1 VRDFAQVRADGAI
14 TQQIAAEALAREG
27 VDENGLDQLDRR
39 YLNAIAEYYNGG
51 PVGIEALAATINEEK
66 DTLVDVIEPYL
77 LKMVWVVR
85 APGGRKIGSAYAGR
99 TAREQRGL
107 FDK

>member
-1 VRDFAQVRADGAI
+1 
-14 TQQIAAEALAREG
+14 LH
-27 VDENGLDQLDRR
+27 R
-39 YLNAIAEYYNGG
+39 YG

-77 LKMVWVVR
+77 LKMGWVVR